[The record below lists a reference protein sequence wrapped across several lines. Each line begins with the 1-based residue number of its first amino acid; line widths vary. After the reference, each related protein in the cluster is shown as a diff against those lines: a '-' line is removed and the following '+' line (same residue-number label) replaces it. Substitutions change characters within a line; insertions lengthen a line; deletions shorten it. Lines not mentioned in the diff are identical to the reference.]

1 MEAGILGFID
11 NSHTAAAELFNY
23 AIMQDGLAV
32 DAKLWG
38 VMLGVPNLV
47 VNRSDQ
53 S

>member
-1 MEAGILGFID
+1 
-11 NSHTAAAELFNY
+11 
-23 AIMQDGLAV
+23 MQDGLANHAV